1 MTYLFWKEKKSFDF
15 LSYLFYFFAFFY
27 YFCGGGLVG
36 SKTGSINPLKS
47 FLKQVNMQTELFLL
61 IVSLL
66 FFLSIL
72 SGRASSR
79 LGIPALLFFLA
90 VGMLFGSDGFGIRFE
105 NIQLAQSI
113 GTIALCMILFSGGLD
128 TQLSEVKPVMYQ
140 GILLATVGVFLTA
153 ILSGLLTWW
162 ILKLT
167 LPAVTV
173 SLITAFLLASIMS
186 STDSASV
193 FSILRSRGLALRNN
207 LRPLLELESGSNDP
221 MAYVLVITLIDI
233 IKMGSSPNYWNAG
246 LMLVLQLLIGMLLGY
261 FLGKLS
267 VFLINKVRIYNDSL
281 YPILVFT
288 FAIFIFSVTY
298 FLKGNGFLAVYV
310 AGLVIGNSKFIHK
323 RSTMTFFD
331 GLAWLF
337 QLTMFLMLGLLV
349 NPHELVDIIVP
360 GLIISLSTI
369 LITRPVAVAL
379 TLLPFKKMPVRDK
392 AYVSLVGL
400 RGAVPIIFA
409 IIPLAENIPH
419 ARLIFNIVFF
429 CTLVSLLVQGTS
441 ISVMAKWFGVID
453 YDSKESKM
461 KKIDID
467 FASELKT
474 VASEVT
480 ITQSALRNGSYL
492 MNLSLPDQT
501 LAVLLKRGDNY
512 CVPTGKTEL
521 QEGDVLLMIT
531 DDKEALLKTYEN
543 LGVEYKKLK
552 FD

>member
-1 MTYLFWKEKKSFDF
+1 
-15 LSYLFYFFAFFY
+15 
-27 YFCGGGLVG
+27 
-36 SKTGSINPLKS
+36 
-47 FLKQVNMQTELFLL
+47 MQTELFLL

-72 SGRASSR
+72 SGRASSY

-193 FSILRSRGLALRNN
+193 FSILRSRGLSLRNN

-281 YPILVFT
+281 NPILVFT

-369 LITRPVAVAL
+369 LITRPIAVAL

-392 AYVSLVGL
+392 AYVSWVGL

-441 ISVMAKWFGVID
+441 ISVMAKWLGVID
-453 YDSKESKM
+453 YDSAESKM

-480 ITQSALRNGSYL
+480 ITQSALQNGSYL